1 MNMAVYGT
9 KGSHWTKKAVVL
21 LSGGLDSST
30 VCGLAASENH
40 ETYALSFDYGQTLK
54 RELLYAK
61 KIAAHFRIS
70 EHKIFQ
76 MDLAQIG
83 GSALTDEG
91 IDIPLDRNEDDMH
104 NIPLS
109 YVPARN
115 TIFLSIALGWAEVL
129 EADSIYIGV
138 NAVDYSGYP
147 DCRPGYIDAY
157 QKMADLATRRG
168 VEGDPITIKTPLLN
182 MKKSEIISL
191 GHELGVPYQYTWSCY
206 SESELPC
213 GRCDSCILRIK
224 GFREAGLVDPALF
237 E

>member
-1 MNMAVYGT
+1 MEEHGLNDGVGT
-9 KGSHWTKKAVVL
+9 GKRSVVL
-21 LSGGLDSST
+21 LSGGLDSAT
-30 VCGLAASENH
+30 CLAIALDQGYSCH
-40 ETYALSFDYGQTLK
+40 ALSFEYGQHHS
-54 RELLYAK
+54 RELDGSRALATHYCLPG
-61 KIAAHFRIS
+61 HRIVPLTFTD
-70 EHKIFQ
+70 I
-76 MDLAQIG
+76 LT
-83 GSALTDEG
+83 SALTDPDIGLPTGRDPGEMQ
-91 IDIPLDRNEDDMH
+91 DIP
-104 NIPLS
+104 PS

-115 TIFLSIALGWAEVL
+115 TIMLSIALAYAEVIG
-129 EADSIYIGV
+129 ASAIFIGV